1 MATTPSTLQNSLL
14 SQEELTKQIF
24 TKGATVYLC
33 DTCSRKIRV
42 QTNKLSFDVVQRCII
57 TKNCLGKLHKVIL
70 NKDANSTPSIPP
82 AVPGVLDWSQ
92 RRVFYLH
99 TQPIESK
106 IWTVVHNLENKP
118 SIQVF
123 VTKVVDSAEV
133 LVEIVP
139 LKITTIDLNTTEI
152 EFDQAYKGQA
162 QCLATASAN
171 ITNPS
176 VGTPTVVTQETMQVT
191 NGAELTLATLNAAPT
206 ISFVTTFR
214 SSAAP
219 GGSIDI
225 NYVNV
230 DNHAAVLS
238 PWTGTN
244 IVYIGGKSYTVRS
257 YNIKSHALAPSA
269 FSANLIA
276 SGSQMF
282 FSGFS
287 TLPGQNLILL
297 GTSPFGTVDRVL
309 DRYIDIALIS
319 TAQPQLAF
327 AEGEVFAT
335 PDVIKNTYPLIYIV
349 D

>member
-106 IWTVVHNLENKP
+106 IWTIVHNLENKP
-118 SIQVF
+118 SIQAF
-123 VTKVVDSAEV
+123 VIKVVDNAEV
-133 LVEIVP
+133 LVETIP
-139 LKITTIDLNTTEI
+139 QKITTIDLNTTEL
-152 EFDQAYKGQA
+152 EFDQAFKGQA

-176 VGTPTVVTQETMQVT
+176 VGTTLTVTPETMQLT
-191 NGAELTLATLNAAPT
+191 HNAELTLATLSAAPT
-206 ISFVTTFR
+206 INAIARFK
-214 SSAAP
+214 SSTAP
-219 GGSIDI
+219 GGSIDV
-225 NYVNV
+225 NYISI
-230 DNHAAVLS
+230 DDQPAILS

-244 IVYIGGKSYTVRS
+244 RVYIGGKTYTVRS
-257 YNIKSHALAPSA
+257 FNVRSHPLAPSV
-269 FSANLIA
+269 FSSNLIA
-276 SGSQMF
+276 SGSQLYF
-282 FSGFS
+282 PGLS
-287 TLPGQNLILL
+287 TAPGQNLILL
-297 GTSPFGTVDRVL
+297 GTSPFGAVDRVF

-319 TAQPQLAF
+319 TTQPQLAF

-335 PDVIKNTYPLIYIV
+335 PDVIKSTYPLIYIV